1 MAEEEDVPREGLLIG
16 EWIRVDVVTWCD
28 SIGSVFFE
36 RKSHRRRTEVL
47 RKDLRGD

>member
-1 MAEEEDVPREGLLIG
+1 MAEEEDVPCEGLLIG
-16 EWIRVDVVTWCD
+16 EWILVDVVTQCY

-36 RKSHRRRTEVL
+36 RKSNRRRAEVL